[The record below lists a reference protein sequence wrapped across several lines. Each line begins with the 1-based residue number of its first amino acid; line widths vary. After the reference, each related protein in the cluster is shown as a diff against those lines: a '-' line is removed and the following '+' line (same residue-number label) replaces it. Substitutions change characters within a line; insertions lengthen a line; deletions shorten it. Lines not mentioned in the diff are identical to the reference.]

1 MLNLGK
7 QDIDL
12 STEERSGR
20 LVLHWANS
28 HSLYKLP
35 CEIPIRAREAR
46 YKSNHK
52 VSGLNIVPIL
62 QTTSDVVQE
71 VNIMVGEIQAV

>member
-20 LVLHWANS
+20 WVLRWANS

-35 CEIPIRAREAR
+35 CGIPIRAREAR

-52 VSGLNIVPIL
+52 VLGLNIVPIL
-62 QTTSDVVQE
+62 QTTSDAVQE